1 MKKIVLLPMDERPCN
16 YKFPKRLFENEEINI
31 VNYYNKLDIKEESR
45 VIFNLP
51 KENSIRTIIKYLK
64 LKETSSKYPRRYS
77 EIIKKDI

>member
-1 MKKIVLLPMDERPCN
+1 MANTIVKIVPT
-16 YKFPKRLFENEEINI
+16 
-31 VNYYNKLDIKEESR
+31 
-45 VIFNLP
+45 IFP